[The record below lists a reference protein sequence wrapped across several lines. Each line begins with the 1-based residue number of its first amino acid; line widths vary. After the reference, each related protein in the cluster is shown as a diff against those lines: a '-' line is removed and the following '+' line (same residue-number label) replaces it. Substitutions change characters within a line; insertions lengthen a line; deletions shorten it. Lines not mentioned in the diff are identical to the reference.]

1 MFWTFPTISIN
12 LALNVTRVRVC
23 IKFAAVGICLG
34 VMTQQQVSFYYNSKD
49 LSTAV
54 FFVIAMTSEDLH
66 MHLMNRDFKGRIE
79 ISINLFGSS
88 SFSRVCIA
96 IRNHNQHLGGAT
108 FEMLGVVSKIF
119 YFHPEPWSKR
129 SNLTCS

>member
-1 MFWTFPTISIN
+1 MPFVGRMFWTFPTISIN
-12 LALNVTRVRVC
+12 LALNVNRVRVC

-34 VMTQQQVSFYYNSKD
+34 VMTQQQQVSFYYNSKD
-49 LSTAV
+49 LSTISTAV
-54 FFVIAMTSEDLH
+54 FFVIAMTNEDLH
-66 MHLMNRDFKGRIE
+66 MHLMNRDLKGRIE

-108 FEMLGVVSKIF
+108 FEMLGVASKF
-119 YFHPEPWSKR
+119 FLFSP
-129 SNLTCS
+129 

>member
-12 LALNVTRVRVC
+12 LALNVNRVRVC

-54 FFVIAMTSEDLH
+54 FFVIAMTNEDLH
-66 MHLMNRDFKGRIE
+66 MHLMNRDLKGRIE

-119 YFHPEPWSKR
+119 LFSP
-129 SNLTCS
+129 